1 MKAFPQSP
9 APFVYFLLFSCCVV
23 MDSTKKDELPS
34 WATELEDAYIKDNFV
49 HGFIKEEETLKRV
62 LELHGRSSLVNF
74 IHR

>member
-1 MKAFPQSP
+1 
-9 APFVYFLLFSCCVV
+9 
-23 MDSTKKDELPS
+23 MDSTKKDELLS

-62 LELHGRSSLVNF
+62 LEMHGRSSLVNF